1 MLDWRNGYI
10 AIKKLIFNVTHY
22 KINKLSSI
30 TKFFLVM
37 LFISCTNSIKEVRD
51 FLAEKN
57 LPIAIAKD
65 INLIYTDS
73 GKVKTKL
80 VAPLLYDYSNRKAQP
95 YKEFPKGLKL
105 TTFQKNGDS
114 ILIKANYGKSYT
126 LTNISEIN
134 GDVEIINYKEKTKLN
149 TEQLYWDQNLHYFF
163 TEKKVRIIS
172 EKDTTFG
179 IGFEANEDLSKAII
193 KNTSGTLYV
202 NENK

>member
-1 MLDWRNGYI
+1 M
-10 AIKKLIFNVTHY
+10 THL
-22 KINKLSSI
+22 KINNLKSI

-37 LFISCTNSIKEVRD
+37 LFISCTNNIKEVRD
-51 FLAEKN
+51 FLADKN
-57 LPIAIAKD
+57 LPIAVARD

-73 GKVKTKL
+73 GKIKTKL
-80 VAPLLYDYSNRKAQP
+80 KAPLLYDYSNRKAQP
-95 YKEFPKGLKL
+95 YKEFPDGLKL

-126 LTNISEIN
+126 LTNISEITGN
-134 GDVEIINYKEKTKLN
+134 VVIINYETKTKLN

-163 TEKKVRIIS
+163 TEKKVRIINK
-172 EKDTTFG
+172 KDTTFG